1 MTNIKDGCQQY
12 NTQAATII
20 KAMCASVTNIFS
32 VEFWST

>member
-20 KAMCASVTNIFS
+20 KEMCALATINFS
-32 VEFWST
+32 VELLLT